1 MRQTLTYPLPWSK
14 VTLDLDHEPFW
25 KALSRGGEPGM
36 RDDGE

>member
-1 MRQTLTYPLPWSK
+1 

-36 RDDGE
+36 CDDGE